1 MTLSWQ
7 LRRRCGVLFLTAW
20 LAGGIVARAED
31 ESAQAQLERAVA
43 MYQAQDYEAALW
55 LVREVD
61 TEALS
66 EADRKLLVR
75 YIELTE
81 TAVDQFHQAR
91 SHLAQGKEALSAGK
105 YNSAR
110 QLLDQV
116 VESEFATPRLT
127 KAAERELALITKA
140 ELQRTR
146 LTAAQD
152 ASLDQEEAT
161 SGSRRADRLVR
172 RGQEATTRGNHNL
185 ARSFYNEALALVP
198 GHPEARRGLQRLRL
212 HEQVEAAPTEQPRI
226 RLIDR
231 MQQRRQILW
240 QRAVAAYRQTER
252 EIHGFVEQ
260 NQYKRANRSLQS
272 ARETIEANR
281 QYAEP
286 LARYEGL
293 KAEFQELAKMVGARE
308 QAYNAARTEQIRRDL
323 EVREAGR
330 LSQMEAEKRRQI
342 DLLMQQ
348 VDQKVD
354 DRDLRGAT
362 QALRQV
368 MVIDPKNIQ
377 AEWMM
382 DQLGDMEAVHRQN
395 QAWKVSKG
403 EQRKLLLEVQEATV
417 PWSGELNYPD
427 NWLNIIRSPYRQ
439 LPGEYP
445 LDVEEENFEESFR
458 SRIPEIS
465 FNQLEFENALQQ
477 IADIGDINIVPN
489 WPDLALAGVTPDTR
503 VTLPRLR
510 NVSVRTVL
518 EEVIEQVEGASSARI
533 GYAVRRHGILK
544 VATNDFLNREVIMHI
559 YDVKDLVHPVEN
571 YRDAPD
577 FSLAATREKSNRSA
591 RRGSLLNRN
600 SASDVDPRESSERDY
615 KSEQLA
621 ELVDLIRQHVSP
633 QSWRSSGGAHATI
646 HARADGNLVITQTS
660 AAHRE
665 IFNLLNLLR
674 EDDAVQISIEA
685 RFLTVNHN
693 FLEDMGIDLNVV
705 LNNGSAG
712 FDQAFSGGNAA
723 FDPATGSRLLLPRN
737 FSRLGFG
744 PAVPGG
750 LGAPLGGVITPD
762 QPFGNVGFVPQNRG
776 SGNGN
781 FYTPIPINT
790 NLRGYT
796 DPSTLASDVPGSFAG
811 NTLAP
816 ALQIAGSFLDSIQV
830 DFLIRATQ
838 ADQRTSTLIA
848 PKLIMTNGQ
857 QSWIAITE
865 EQNFVSQLDPVVAS
879 GAAAQAPIVQT
890 LNTGAVLNVQAT
902 VSPDRR
908 YVTMNVQPGVGRL
921 IAINTF
927 QFSGGPIT
935 GVGAPGFVQLPIIQR
950 QQVKTTV
957 TVPDGG
963 TLLIGGQKLT
973 FETESEAG
981 VPILSKIPILKRLY
995 SSKATIKDEQV
1006 LLILI
1011 KPEILI
1017 KEEQEELAHP
1027 TLSSLR

>member
-1 MTLSWQ
+1 MTPSWQ
-7 LRRRCGVLFLTAW
+7 LRRRCGVLFVTAW
-20 LAGGIVARAED
+20 LACGIVAQAED
-31 ESAQAQLERAVA
+31 QSAHTRLERAVA
-43 MYQAQDYEAALW
+43 LYQTQDYEAALR

-61 TEALS
+61 TEKLS
-66 EADRKLLVR
+66 EADRKLLAR
-75 YIELTE
+75 YLELTE
-81 TAVDQFHQAR
+81 TALDQHHQAR
-91 SHLAQGKEALSAGK
+91 SHLAQGKAALSAGK

-116 VESEFATPRLT
+116 VESEFATPDLK
-127 KAAERELALITKA
+127 KAAESELALITETEFRRA
-140 ELQRTR
+140 R

-152 ASLDQEEAT
+152 ASLDQEDAE
-161 SGSRRADRLVR
+161 SGSRQAERFVR
-172 RGQEATTRGNHNL
+172 RGREATTRGNYNL
-185 ARSFYNEALALVP
+185 ARNFYDEALTLVP
-198 GHPEARRGLQRLRL
+198 GHPEALRGLERLRL
-212 HEQVEAAPTEQPRI
+212 HQQVEAAPTEEPRI

-240 QRAVAAYRQTER
+240 QRAVAAYRQAER
-252 EIHGFVEQ
+252 EVHGFVEQ
-260 NQYKRANRSLQS
+260 NQYKRANRALQS

-293 KAEFQELAKMVGARE
+293 KAEFQELAKRVGERE
-308 QAYNAARTEQIRRDL
+308 QSYNAARTERIQRNL
-323 EVREAGR
+323 ESQEAER
-330 LSQMEAEKRRQI
+330 LSRMEAEKRRQI

-362 QALRQV
+362 QVLRQV
-368 MVIDPKNIQ
+368 RVIDPKNIQ

-382 DQLGDMEAVHRQN
+382 DQLADMEAVHRQN
-395 QAWKVSKG
+395 QAWKTSDI

-427 NWLNIIRSPYRQ
+427 NWLNIIRRSSRQ

-445 LDVEEENFEESFR
+445 LDFAEEDFEESFR
-458 SRIPEIS
+458 ARIPEIS

-477 IADIGDINIVPN
+477 VADIGNINIVPN

-533 GYAVRRHGILK
+533 GYAVRGRGILK
-544 VATNDFLNREVIMHI
+544 VATNEFLNREVIMHI
-559 YDVKDLVHPVEN
+559 YDVKDLVHPVKN

-577 FSLAATREKSNRSA
+577 FSLAATREKSNRPA
-591 RRGSLLNRN
+591 RRGPLFDHSP
-600 SASDVDPRESSERDY
+600 ASDVDPRESFERDY
-615 KSEQLA
+615 QSEQLA
-621 ELVDLIRQHVSP
+621 ELVELIKQHVSP

-660 AAHRE
+660 ASHRE
-665 IFNLLNLLR
+665 IFNLLSQLR

-693 FLEDMGIDLNVV
+693 FLEDMGIDLNIV

-712 FDQAFSGGNAA
+712 FDQAFSGTNAA

-737 FSRLGFG
+737 FSRLGFS
-744 PAVPGG
+744 PAVAPGG
-750 LGAPLGGVITPD
+750 VGLGSVVAPD
-762 QPFGNVGFVPQNRG
+762 QPFGNVAFVPQNRG

-790 NLRGYT
+790 NLRGFT

-865 EQNFVSQLDPVVAS
+865 EQNFVSALNPIVAS
-879 GAAAQAPIVQT
+879 GAAAQAPIIQT

-908 YVTMNVQPGVGRL
+908 YVTMNIQPGVGRL
-921 IAINTF
+921 IAMNTF

-963 TLLIGGQKLT
+963 TVLIGGQKLT
-973 FETESEAG
+973 FETEKEAG

-995 SSKATIKDEQV
+995 SSRATVKDEQV

>member
-1 MTLSWQ
+1 LAT
-7 LRRRCGVLFLTAW
+7 W
-20 LAGGIVARAED
+20 LAGGGFAQAED
-31 ESAQAQLERAVA
+31 ESAQARLERAVT
-43 MYQAQDYEAALW
+43 MYQAQDYEAALR

-61 TEALS
+61 TENLS
-66 EADRKLLVR
+66 KADRKRLAR
-75 YIELTE
+75 YIELTQ
-81 TAVDQFHQAR
+81 TALDQHHQAR
-91 SHLAQGKEALSAGK
+91 SHLEQGKAALSAGK
-105 YNSAR
+105 YSTAR
-110 QLLDQV
+110 PLLDKV
-116 VESEFATPRLT
+116 VESEFATPDMK
-127 KAAERELALITKA
+127 KAAEIELALISNA
-140 ELQRTR
+140 ELQRPR
-146 LTAAQD
+146 LTSAQD
-152 ASLDQEEAT
+152 DSPNQDDSE
-161 SGSRRADRLVR
+161 SGVRRADQLVR
-172 RGQEATTRGNHNL
+172 RGQEATSRGDYNR
-185 ARSFYNEALALVP
+185 ARSFFNAALELVP
-198 GHPEARRGLQRLRL
+198 GQPEALRGLERLRS
-212 HEQVEAAPTEQPRI
+212 HEQVEAAPDEQPRI

-231 MQQRRQILW
+231 MQQRRRVLW
-240 QRAVAAYRQTER
+240 QRAVAAYRQSESDV
-252 EIHGFVEQ
+252 HDFVEQ
-260 NQYKRANRSLQS
+260 NQYKLAVRALQS

-293 KAEFQELAKMVGARE
+293 KAEYQELAKMVDERQ
-308 QAYNAARTEQIRRDL
+308 QAYNAEQSERIRLDL
-323 EVREAGR
+323 EQREAGR
-330 LSQMEAEKRRQI
+330 LDRMEAEKRRQI
-342 DLLMQQ
+342 DLLMAQ
-348 VDQKVD
+348 VDQKLE
-354 DRDLRGAT
+354 DRDLRGAS

-382 DQLGDMEAVHRQN
+382 DQIGDMEAVRRQN
-395 QAWKVSKG
+395 TAWKTS
-403 EQRKLLLEVQEATV
+403 EIEERKLLLEVDEATV
-417 PWSGELNYPD
+417 PWSGELNYPE
-427 NWLNIIRSPYRQ
+427 NWLNIIRSPHRQ

-445 LDVEEENFEESFR
+445 LDVEEGDFEESFR
-458 SRIPEIS
+458 ARIPEIS
-465 FNQLEFENALQQ
+465 FNQLELENALQQ
-477 IADIGDINIVPN
+477 VADIGNINIVPN

-503 VTLPRLR
+503 VTLRKLR

-518 EEVIEQVEGASSARI
+518 EEVIDQAEGASSAPI
-533 GYAVRRHGILK
+533 NYAVRGSGILK
-544 VATNDFLNREVIMHI
+544 VATDDFLNREVFMHI
-559 YDVKDLVHPVEN
+559 YDAKDLIHPVEN
-571 YRDAPD
+571 HRDAPEFD
-577 FSLAATREKSNRSA
+577 LAKLREKHDRIE
-591 RRGSLLNRN
+591 RRGSLFDRGL
-600 SASDVDPRESSERDY
+600 AYDTDPRESFDRDY
-615 KSEQLA
+615 QSEQRA
-621 ELVDLIRQHVSP
+621 ELVDLIKQHVAP
-633 QSWRSSGGAHATI
+633 QSWRSTGGAHATI

-674 EDDAVQISIEA
+674 EDDAVQIAIEA

-693 FLEDMGIDLNVV
+693 FLEDMGIDLNIV
-705 LNNGSAG
+705 LNNGNAG
-712 FDQAFSGGNAA
+712 FDQGFSGGNAA

-744 PAVPGG
+744 PNVAPGG
-750 LGAPLGGVITPD
+750 NNLGGVINPD
-762 QPFGNVGFVPQNRG
+762 QPFGNAGLVPQNRG

-790 NLRGYT
+790 NLRQYT

-811 NTLAP
+811 NVLAP
-816 ALQIAGSFLDSIQV
+816 ALQIAGSFLDNIQV

-879 GAAAQAPIVQT
+879 GAAAQAPIVDT

-908 YVTMNVQPGVGRL
+908 YVTMNLQPGVGRL

-981 VPILSKIPILKRLY
+981 VPVLSKIPILKRLY
-995 SSKATIKDEQV
+995 SSRATIKDEQV

-1027 TLSSLR
+1027 TMSSLR